1 MRMSFTKGKR
11 LLAASAL
18 LLVTSLFSSAS
29 AAQTD
34 VTAMYLKNA
43 SFENDDVST
52 LSSAGAGKYNVT
64 APKNWSVVNNATPNG
79 NYRSILVNANAQATD
94 NNFGRPGTPSDG
106 TYAYYVRH
114 AHQTMTTTVSQQ
126 VTLPAG
132 NYTVSVDSKAGSGK
146 SDNFSLALFAE
157 ETSQALPIVNHLASY
172 KQEVFV
178 ENWTTS
184 SVSFTLTEQKT
195 INLGVR
201 INFAN
206 DGNQTLLVLLDNF
219 RLTAESTTSVTG
231 QAVAEGDNLYLYNVG
246 TGKYVNFNGLW
257 STYYTLSEAGMPL
270 SFQKVDGQDAYIIKT
285 IFADETMNHFYSYNN
300 NTGYAFSDGKDKG
313 TGEYWIFESA
323 GTNTYYIRNYLT
335 GFYLTGN
342 TDNKG
347 GLTCSADN
355 LASTENTTWK
365 IVSKSEL
372 DEKLAEASGANPVN
386 ATHLIKDANLIWNS
400 TDNNSWSLTNASY
413 TETSNGTQKQ
423 YRVAEIFAS
432 IGKFSQ
438 TVTFPKAGTYE
449 LSASAFQRT
458 SAVSAAAA
466 AYQAGNEPRFAV
478 LYAGDRA
485 TYVQSIFDEAG
496 SNGEVGVTSDLG
508 YIPNSKEQA
517 GNYFWNETLYRG
529 NDNKVLFYVSED
541 NAQVEIGV
549 KTLNNAASSWTA
561 FDNFRLTYLGSEDL
575 TNATVAATPNVTAG
589 GVYIYNTKLGKYVN
603 QGEYAGTSG
612 VVETE
617 GGVDFTMAAGTD
629 GGYTFESKIGLP
641 EDFNTTRE
649 ITGNY
654 YLYNNNGKI
663 YTDGDGSTDIV
674 NNFKFQS
681 TDKDNVY
688 YIYTEV
694 DGVKQYVTVGDGK
707 SMTATPIFI
716 VNDDA
721 NQWKLQTKADR
732 VANLNEAFA
741 GNGVDATFYIEDP
754 DFAVANSRI
763 KAWNIDGQVRTY
775 GEWWS
780 RDHDSKYFS
789 PYTAWLNDCRSYKV
803 PDSWFGR
810 DVNNIKKYAY
820 PAMNR
825 TDFGVVS
832 QQLTGLKNGVYV
844 LSCQGFY
851 CDGHPG
857 HTKPGDS
864 PDGAYKEYWNN
875 NTYVRRTFLF
885 ANDTRLALK
894 SVMEDSF
901 GEGAIVVDND
911 FDDYLCGAEFYNDK
925 YPNQIPVI
933 VTDGK
938 LTIGIAKDS
947 RRVEDFA
954 AFDKFRLTYYG
965 AATDVNALKA
975 AFDAAYQNTV
985 NINDVIAPHSD
996 ATTEEKNQLSSF
1008 VNEFATAPTEVETL
1022 TTAIEN
1028 LNDFNQKYDEAV
1040 IAYDIYKILKS
1051 EYDND
1056 YYTQEKWPYASTVK
1070 RAAMV
1075 EAFETTTPQSL
1086 EQSVNAIND
1095 LRLYVESNAKAE
1107 RISEEKA
1114 GDPDFET
1121 EYSIESRNFTKPE
1134 NIVNPDFSDGLN
1146 GWTQSKNGS
1155 TGGDVNYTNDLRRAQ
1170 FFPRYADAEEKT
1182 IDNFKTN
1189 YLGYSGLPLNL
1200 TTTQQV
1206 KGLKAGQYI
1215 VTVSL
1220 APTGNTR
1227 VKATVES
1234 KIGDKV
1240 VNRSVSSLPITES
1253 NGGAYTNGWYD
1264 TWFVANITNSE
1275 EVVTLSY
1282 QAIGGTQWAWA
1293 STGVANVRVYRIDQP
1308 QEFYLDEDKED
1319 LAYLPEHGKTNAKC
1333 VLHRSVDVDKWNSLI
1348 LPIDLDYEQF
1358 VDAFGEGAKLAKI
1371 KGLDET
1377 HLTEGIHS
1385 LIVFEEVE
1393 LGTNLPAVQAGT
1405 HYILKPTK
1413 AAPFMEGT
1421 YTLSD
1426 ETTTIPAPY
1435 YLIDNVSIEA
1445 RNSLNVIDTL
1455 FTTTSAPTEHIYYN
1469 GQYVK
1474 ANIPAK
1480 SYAFAKGDLYHIA
1493 SELPMKGFRCWI
1505 EESADPT
1512 VKSNLSFRIE
1522 GLDESEATVI
1532 DGVEI
1537 SDNPTNGDDN
1547 RVYNVSGQ
1555 YVGTG
1560 ADTFNALPKGV
1571 YLVNGKKVVVK

>member
-18 LLVTSLFSSAS
+18 LLAISLFSSAS

-34 VTAMYLKNA
+34 VTARYLKNA

-52 LSSAGAGKYNVT
+52 LSPAGAGRYNVT
-64 APKNWSVVNNATPNG
+64 APKSWTVTNSVATTG
-79 NYRSILVNANAQATD
+79 NYRSMLTNADAQATD
-94 NNFGRPGTPSDG
+94 NNYGRPGDPSDG
-106 TYAYYVRH
+106 SYAYYTRNSWGVL
-114 AHQTMTTTVSQQ
+114 TTTIKQSVK
-126 VTLPAG
+126 LPKG
-132 NYTVSVDSKAGSGK
+132 TYKLSVDSKAGSSKADGH
-146 SDNFSLALFAE
+146 SLSLFAG
-157 ETSQALPIVNHLASY
+157 ETSAAITATTGLSTNNASGI
-172 KQEVFV
+172 FI
-178 ENWTTS
+178 NDWTTTE
-184 SVSFTLTEQKT
+184 VSFTLESETT
-195 INLGVR
+195 LDLGVQV
-201 INFAN
+201 NFN
-206 DGNQTLLVLLDNF
+206 RTDGHGLSVLLDNF
-219 RLTAESTTSVTG
+219 RLTAENTTSVTG
-231 QAVAEGDNLYLYNVG
+231 QAVEEGDNLYLYNVG

-285 IFADETMNHFYSYNN
+285 LFADETSNHFYSYTNSPE
-300 NTGYAFSDGKDKG
+300 YAFSDGKNRG
-313 TGEYWIFESA
+313 TGEYWVFESA
-323 GTNTYYIRNYLT
+323 GDNTYYIKNNLT
-335 GFYLTGN
+335 GYYLTGN
-342 TDNKG
+342 TDSNG
-347 GLTCSADN
+347 GRACSADDLN
-355 LASTENTTWK
+355 STENTTWK
-365 IVSKSEL
+365 IVSKDEL
-372 DEKLAEASGANPVN
+372 DEKLGEASGANPVY

-400 TDNNSWSLTNASY
+400 TDNSNWSLTNASY
-413 TETSNGTQKQ
+413 TETSNATQRQ
-423 YRVAEIFAS
+423 YRVAEIYTS

-458 SAVSAAAA
+458 GTVSAAAA

-478 LYAGDRA
+478 LFAGDRA

-496 SNGEVGVTSDLG
+496 NNGEVGVTSDLG

-529 NDNKVLFYVSED
+529 SDNKVLFYVSED
-541 NAQVEIGV
+541 NAEVEIGV

-561 FDNFRLTYLGSEDL
+561 FDNFRLTYLGTEDL
-575 TNATVAATPNVTAG
+575 TNADAAVTPNVTAG
-589 GVYIYNTKLGKYVN
+589 GVYIYNTKLDKYVN

-641 EDFNTTRE
+641 SDFNSTRV

-654 YLYNNNGKI
+654 YLYNYNGKI
-663 YTDGDGSTDIV
+663 YTDGDGSTV

-681 TDKDNVY
+681 TDKANVY
-688 YIYTEV
+688 YIYTEQ

-707 SMTATPIFI
+707 NMTTTSLFI

-732 VANLNEAFA
+732 VKRLDEATN

-763 KAWNIDGQVRTY
+763 NAWKIDGKVRTY

-780 RDHDSKYFS
+780 RNKASTSFS
-789 PYTAWLNDCRSYKV
+789 PYTAWLNDCR
-803 PDSWFGR
+803 DSKAPVNWYSR
-810 DVNNIKKYAY
+810 DVNNIKKYSY

-857 HTKPGDS
+857 HTKAGDS

-885 ANDTRLALK
+885 ANDTRIALK
-894 SVMEDSF
+894 SVMEDDF
-901 GEGAIVVDND
+901 GNGGIVVDND
-911 FDDYLCGAEFYNDK
+911 YDDYLCGAEFYNGK

-1170 FFPRYADAEEKT
+1170 FFPRYADEEEKT
-1182 IDNFKTN
+1182 IDNYKTN

-1319 LAYLPEHGKTNAKC
+1319 LTYLPENGKTNAKC

-1571 YLVNGKKVVVK
+1571 YVVNGKKVVVK

>member
-64 APKNWSVVNNATPNG
+64 APKNWSVVNSATPNG

-201 INFAN
+201 INFAD

-285 IFADETMNHFYSYNN
+285 LFADETMNHFYSYNN

-885 ANDTRLALK
+885 ANDTRIALK
-894 SVMEDSF
+894 SVMEDDF
-901 GEGAIVVDND
+901 GNGAIVVDND
-911 FDDYLCGAEFYNDK
+911 FDD

-1170 FFPRYADAEEKT
+1170 FFPRYADEEEKT
-1182 IDNFKTN
+1182 IDNYKTN

-1393 LGTNLPAVQAGT
+1393 LGTNLPAVQAGRPKLHRSWKVPT
-1405 HYILKPTK
+1405 RSLTRQPPSLLLTISSTTYRLRLATVSTSSTLCLLPQAPRQSTSTTKANMLKPTSQ
-1413 AAPFMEGT
+1413 PSPT
-1421 YTLSD
+1421 HLPRV
-1426 ETTTIPAPY
+1426 I
-1435 YLIDNVSIEA
+1435 SI
-1445 RNSLNVIDTL
+1445 
-1455 FTTTSAPTEHIYYN
+1455 TSR
-1469 GQYVK
+1469 Q
-1474 ANIPAK
+1474 
-1480 SYAFAKGDLYHIA
+1480 
-1493 SELPMKGFRCWI
+1493 
-1505 EESADPT
+1505 
-1512 VKSNLSFRIE
+1512 SFR
-1522 GLDESEATVI
+1522 
-1532 DGVEI
+1532 
-1537 SDNPTNGDDN
+1537 
-1547 RVYNVSGQ
+1547 
-1555 YVGTG
+1555 
-1560 ADTFNALPKGV
+1560 
-1571 YLVNGKKVVVK
+1571 

>member
-1 MRMSFTKGKR
+1 MSKSFTKGKR

-18 LLVTSLFSSAS
+18 LLATSLFSSAT

-52 LSSAGAGKYNVT
+52 LSSAGAGRYNVT
-64 APKNWSVVNNATPNG
+64 APKNWSVENSATPNG
-79 NYRSILVNANAQATD
+79 NYRSMLVNANAQVTD

-114 AHQTMTTTVSQQ
+114 SYQTMTTTVFQQ

-157 ETSQALPIVNHLASY
+157 ESSQALPIVNHLASY

-201 INFAN
+201 INFAD

-285 IFADETMNHFYSYNN
+285 LFADETMNHFYSYNN

-458 SAVSAAAA
+458 GAVSAAAA

-780 RDHDSKYFS
+780 RNKASASFS
-789 PYTAWLNDCRSYKV
+789 PYTAWLNDCRDYKV
-803 PDSWFGR
+803 PESWFER

-832 QQLTGLKNGVYV
+832 QELTGLKNGVYV

-857 HTKPGDS
+857 HTKSSDS
-864 PDGAYKEYWNN
+864 PDGLYKEYWNN

-1022 TTAIEN
+1022 RTAIET

-1170 FFPRYADAEEKT
+1170 FFPRYADAEEKM
-1182 IDNFKTN
+1182 
-1189 YLGYSGLPLNL
+1189 
-1200 TTTQQV
+1200 
-1206 KGLKAGQYI
+1206 KAGQYI

-1282 QAIGGTQWAWA
+1282 QAIGGTPWDWA

-1319 LAYLPEHGKTNAKC
+1319 LTYLPENGKTNAKC

-1455 FTTTSAPTEHIYYN
+1455 FTTTSAPTEHIYYK

-1571 YLVNGKKVVVK
+1571 YVVNGKKVVVK